1 VKKESVFP
9 LFQTLISK
17 KKHFMNPHLNRINT
31 ELASLRQELISHQ
44 LYAQVIEI
52 EDFQAFMEQH
62 IFAVWDFMSL
72 LKALQRGLTCVELP
86 WKPVGSPTTRRFI
99 NEIVLGEETDMD
111 RNGEV
116 ASHFELY
123 LDAMNEIGASTQTIH
138 HFLELVEN
146 GSSIENALN
155 EVDIQPATR
164 NFVNFTFSILQT
176 NAIHRIAS
184 VFTFG
189 REDLIPEMFIQILK
203 EMQSK
208 GQKNISKLLYYL
220 ERHIEVDGDDHGPIS
235 LKMIEELCG
244 DDEQKWNEVLE
255 SAKAAL
261 QMRIELWNGVSQKLK
276 EPVPAQI

>member
-1 VKKESVFP
+1 
-9 LFQTLISK
+9 
-17 KKHFMNPHLNRINT
+17 MNPHISKINL
-31 ELASLRQELISHQ
+31 ELAELRQVLITHP
-44 LYAQVIEI
+44 LYAQVSEI
-52 EDFQAFMEQH
+52 HDFQTFMEEH

-86 WKPVGSPTTRRFI
+86 WKPTGSPTTRRFI
-99 NEIVLGEETDMD
+99 NEIVLGEESDMD
-111 RNGEV
+111 SNGEV

-123 LDAMNEIGASTQTIH
+123 IEAMKEIGANTKIIES
-138 HFLELVEN
+138 FLALIEN
-146 GSSIENALN
+146 GHSIETALN
-155 EVDIQPATR
+155 EVEINPETR

-176 NAIHRIAS
+176 NSNHQIAS

-203 EMQSK
+203 EMESK

-220 ERHIEVDGDDHGPIS
+220 ERHIEVDGTDHGPIS

-244 DDEQKWNEVLE
+244 DDEQKWIEVLE

-261 QMRIELWNGVSQKLK
+261 QMRIELWNGVSQKLMQLSA
-276 EPVPAQI
+276 V

>member
-1 VKKESVFP
+1 
-9 LFQTLISK
+9 
-17 KKHFMNPHLNRINT
+17 MNPHISKINL
-31 ELASLRQELISHQ
+31 ELAELRQALITHP
-44 LYAQVIEI
+44 LYAQVSEI
-52 EDFQAFMEQH
+52 DDFQIFMEEH

-99 NEIVLGEETDMD
+99 NEIVLGEESDMD
-111 RNGEV
+111 TNGEV
-116 ASHFELY
+116 SSHFELY
-123 LDAMNEIGASTQTIH
+123 IEAMKEIGANTNTIES
-138 HFLELVEN
+138 FLEL
-146 GSSIENALN
+146 IENDHTIEAALN
-155 EVDIQPATR
+155 EVEINLETR

-176 NAIHRIAS
+176 NSIHQIAS

-203 EMQSK
+203 EMESK

-220 ERHIEVDGDDHGPIS
+220 ERHIEVDGADHGPIS

-244 DDEQKWNEVLE
+244 DDDQKWLEVLE

-261 QMRIELWNGVSQKLK
+261 QMRIELWNGVLQNLK
-276 EPVPAQI
+276 QLSTV

>member
-1 VKKESVFP
+1 
-9 LFQTLISK
+9 
-17 KKHFMNPHLNRINT
+17 MNSHLAKINT
-31 ELASLRQELISHQ
+31 ELAALRQELITHP
-44 LYAQVIEI
+44 LYSQVSEI
-52 EDFQAFMEQH
+52 EDFQSFMEQH

-99 NEIVLGEETDMD
+99 NEIVLGEETDVD

-123 LDAMNEIGASTQTIH
+123 LDAMTEIGADTQTIQA
-138 HFLELVEN
+138 FLTLNEN
-146 GSSIENALN
+146 GRSIEEALN
-155 EVDIQPATR
+155 EVDINPETR

-176 NAIHRIAS
+176 NSIHQIAS

-189 REDLIPEMFIQILK
+189 REDLIPEMFIEILK
-203 EMQSK
+203 EMQAK
-208 GQKNISKLLYYL
+208 GQANISKLLYYL

-261 QMRIELWNGVSQKLK
+261 QMRIQLWNGVLASLK
-276 EPVPAQI
+276 VAV

>member
-1 VKKESVFP
+1 
-9 LFQTLISK
+9 
-17 KKHFMNPHLNRINT
+17 MNSQLAKINT
-31 ELASLRQELISHQ
+31 ELAALRQELITHP
-44 LYAQVIEI
+44 LYSQVSEI
-52 EDFQAFMEQH
+52 EDFQSFMEQH

-99 NEIVLGEETDMD
+99 NEIVLGEETDVD

-123 LDAMNEIGASTQTIH
+123 LDAMTEIGADTQIIQA
-138 HFLELVEN
+138 FLTLIEN
-146 GSSIENALN
+146 GRSVEEALN
-155 EVDIQPATR
+155 EVDINPETR

-176 NAIHRIAS
+176 NSIHQIAS

-189 REDLIPEMFIQILK
+189 REDLIPEMFIEILK
-203 EMQSK
+203 EMQAK
-208 GQKNISKLLYYL
+208 GQANISKLLYYL

-261 QMRIELWNGVSQKLK
+261 QIRIHLWNGVLASLK
-276 EPVPAQI
+276 VAV